1 MATVE
6 VQQKKQTTSTMVQAV
21 RSALIDEMKRDED
34 VVILGEDIGVRG
46 GVFLVTEGLID
57 MFGKDRVI
65 DTPLAEMGIIG
76 AAVGMSLYGL
86 KAIAEIQFID
96 FLYPGFDMLVSEAAK
111 MRYRSAGE
119 FSCPMVVRSPYGGG
133 VRGGGYH
140 SQSPEAYFMA
150 TPGLKVVAPSNPY
163 DAKGL
168 LIASIR
174 DPDPVVFMEPKK
186 IYRAVKNEVPEGP
199 YEVPL
204 GKASIAREG
213 KHVSLIS
220 FGAMLHV
227 ALEAAEAV
235 KADGVEAEVLDLR
248 TLQPYDMDAIN
259 QTVGKTGHVVLVQE
273 APNIDGVMA
282 EISAYIAEHLIGHLE
297 GPVVRVGG
305 WDTAFPYAL
314 EKAYMPNAERVKRAI
329 KKTLDY

>member
-6 VQQKKQTTSTMVQAV
+6 LEKKQTMSTMVQAV
-21 RSALIDEMKRDED
+21 RSALIDEMSRDED

-76 AAVGMSLYGL
+76 GAVGMALYGL
-86 KAIAEIQFID
+86 KPVAEIQFID

-111 MRYRSAGE
+111 MRYRSAGQ

-140 SQSPEAYFMA
+140 SQSPEAYFVA

-168 LIASIR
+168 LISSIR

-186 IYRAVKNEVPEGP
+186 IYRAVKNEVPEGA

-204 GKASIAREG
+204 GKAAVARDG
-213 KHVSLIS
+213 KHVSIIS
-220 FGAMLHV
+220 FGAMVHV
-227 ALEAAEAV
+227 GLEAAELV
-235 KADGVEAEVLDLR
+235 KKDGVEAEVLDLLS
-248 TLQPYDMDAIN
+248 LQPYDTEAIAK
-259 QTVGKTGHVVLVQE
+259 TVAKTGHVVLLQE
-273 APNIDGVMA
+273 APMINGFMG
-282 EISAYIAEHLIGHLE
+282 EIGAHIAENLIGYLE

-305 WDTAFPYAL
+305 WDTPFPYAL

-329 KKTLDY
+329 RKTLDY

>member
-1 MATVE
+1 MATVD

-21 RSALIDEMKRDED
+21 RSALIDEMTRDED

-76 AAVGMSLYGL
+76 AAVGMALYGL
-86 KAIAEIQFID
+86 KPIAEIQFID

-119 FSCPMVVRSPYGGG
+119 FACPMVVRSPYGGG

-150 TPGLKVVAPSNPY
+150 TPGLKVVVPSNPY

-174 DPDPVVFMEPKK
+174 DPDPVIFMEPKK
-186 IYRAVKNEVPEGP
+186 IYRAVKNEVPEGA

-204 GKASIAREG
+204 GKAAVVREG

-235 KADGVEAEVLDLR
+235 KADGVEAEVVDLR
-248 TLQPYDMDAIN
+248 TLQPYDMEAIAK
-259 QTVGKTGHVVLVQE
+259 TVGKTGHVVLVQE
-273 APNIDGVMA
+273 APKIDGVMA
-282 EISAYIAEHLIGHLE
+282 EISAYIAEELIGHLE
-297 GPVVRVGG
+297 GPIVRVGG

>member
-6 VQQKKQTTSTMVQAV
+6 VEKKQTLSTMVQAV
-21 RSALIDEMKRDED
+21 RSALIDEMRMDED

-76 AAVGMSLYGL
+76 GAVGMALYGL
-86 KAIAEIQFID
+86 KPIAEIQFID

-140 SQSPEAYFMA
+140 SQSPEAYFCA
-150 TPGLKVVAPSNPY
+150 TPGLKVVVPSNPY

-168 LIASIR
+168 LISSIR

-186 IYRAVKNEVPEGP
+186 IYRAVKNDVPEGA

-204 GKASIAREG
+204 GKAAVTREG
-213 KHVSLIS
+213 KHVSIIS
-220 FGAMLHV
+220 FGAMVHV
-227 ALEAAEAV
+227 ALEAAELV
-235 KADGVEAEVLDLR
+235 KKDGVEAEVLDLR
-248 TLQPYDMDAIN
+248 SLQPYDTEAIAK
-259 QTVGKTGHVVLVQE
+259 TVAKTGHVVLLQE
-273 APNIDGVMA
+273 APNINGFMG
-282 EISAYIAEHLIGHLE
+282 EIAAHIAEHLIGYLE
-297 GPVVRVGG
+297 GPVVRVSG
-305 WDTAFPYAL
+305 WDTPFPYAL

-329 KKTLDY
+329 KKTLEY